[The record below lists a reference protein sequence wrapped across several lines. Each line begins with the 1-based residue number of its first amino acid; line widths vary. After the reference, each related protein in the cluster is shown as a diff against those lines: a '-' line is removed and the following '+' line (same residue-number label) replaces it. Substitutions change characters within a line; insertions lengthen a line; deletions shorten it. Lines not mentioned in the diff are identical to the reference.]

1 MKRALMI
8 VGMLMTISASVYSQA
23 RMSEQEKEEAMER
36 HQAFM
41 TKLNLSEEQKPK
53 VEEINKEFFEG
64 IAEIRK
70 TNGSRLEKYNTFKR
84 ISSTRDKKMKEIL
97 TKEQYA
103 IYKENQQEQRENL
116 KERRRRN
123 R

>member
-8 VGMLMTISASVYSQA
+8 VCTLMTISATVYSQS
-23 RMSEQEKEEAMER
+23 RMSEQQKEEAMER
-36 HQAFM
+36 YQAFM
-41 TKLNLSEEQKPK
+41 SKLNLTEEQKPR
-53 VEEINKEFFEG
+53 VEEINREFFEG
-64 IAEIRK
+64 VAEIRK
-70 TNGSRLEKYNTFKR
+70 TNGSRLEKYNTFKK

-103 IYKENQQEQRENL
+103 IYKENQQEQRENFR
-116 KERRRRN
+116 ERRRGN